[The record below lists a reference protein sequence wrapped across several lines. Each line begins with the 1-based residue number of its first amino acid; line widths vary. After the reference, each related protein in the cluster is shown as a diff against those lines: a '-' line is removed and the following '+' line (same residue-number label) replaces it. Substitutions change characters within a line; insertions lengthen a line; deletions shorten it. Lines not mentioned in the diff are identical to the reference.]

1 MVYLGIIY
9 IVLCIATNIIE
20 NKKVVRFTVEKLFAL
35 RLVVRFTV
43 VVRFTGTTTVSHTYL
58 WFEQSLGIN

>member
-43 VVRFTGTTTVSHTYL
+43 VVRFTGTTTVSDL
-58 WFEQSLGIN
+58 KA